1 MGTVCRS
8 SGVLTSSGIVSNSRA
23 LLTSIHATEV
33 GGSAATIKIFDG
45 TSNSGKEVARI
56 TLSANQTI
64 EFDMHNVICTDGI
77 FFEEVSGAVAVSVEF
92 A

>member
-1 MGTVCRS
+1 MGQVCRS
-8 SGVLTSSGIVSNSRA
+8 SGVLTASGIVTRSRA

-56 TLSANQTI
+56 TLTANQTI
-64 EFDMHNVICTDGI
+64 EFDMHNVVCSDGI
-77 FFEEVSGAVAVSVEF
+77 YFEETSGSSAVSVEF